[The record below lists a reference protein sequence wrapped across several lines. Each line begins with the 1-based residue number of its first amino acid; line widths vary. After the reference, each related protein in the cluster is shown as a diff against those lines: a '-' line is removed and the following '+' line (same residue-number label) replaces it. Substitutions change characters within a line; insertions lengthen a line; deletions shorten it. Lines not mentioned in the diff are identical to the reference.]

1 MSGASRANVVSSFT
15 VIKGTQLDATRRA
28 FEAWDLSATKKAN
41 LDRLKL
47 MDPVGAG
54 SANWWRDLAKTLNR
68 RFDTAKADRIL
79 VELAQAGCPS
89 PTWKPIVLWHMT
101 RDEFLVRDFLSGW
114 LYEQFASGTWRI
126 RADDVIPYLRAL
138 ASRPEV
144 EVKEGWSES
153 TTDRVASGL
162 LRLAVDFDLMTG
174 TLTREFVSYHV
185 PDEALLYLLHAATE
199 IQPNAH
205 RLLNLPDWR
214 MYRLAP
220 DDLQRELFRLHQ
232 FGRLHYEVAGSI
244 AELRLPYASAAA
256 YARAE
261 LVA

>member
-1 MSGASRANVVSSFT
+1 MKGASRANVVSTYT
-15 VIKGTQLDATRRA
+15 VKQPLVQETYEVFQR
-28 FEAWDLSATKKAN
+28 WDLDQDKRAN
-41 LDRLKL
+41 LDALRRSNFLG
-47 MDPVGAG
+47 VR
-54 SANWWRDLAKTLNR
+54 SASWLHDLAKVLNR
-68 RFDTAKADRIL
+68 RFEPAGRDRPL
-79 VELAQAGCPS
+79 VELARAGCAMS
-89 PTWKPIVLWHMT
+89 VWKPVLLWHVT

-114 LYEQFASGTWRI
+114 LYDQFASGSWRL
-126 RADDVIPYLRAL
+126 RGVDVEPYLRAL
-138 ASRPEV
+138 PSRDGV
-144 EVKEGWSES
+144 VVKDAW
-153 TTDRVASGL
+153 TDRTTHDTANYL

-174 TLTREFVSYHV
+174 TITREFVSYHV
-185 PDEALLYLLHAATE
+185 PDEALLYLLHAAAE

-205 RLLNLPDWR
+205 RLLHLPDWR